1 MINWLKNALGR
12 ILTWSKSMVSTGS
25 RSSILEVPV
34 KSEMLTFCLEI
45 KKGPNISTK
54 DISITFE
61 TVDIDGIWERPG
73 VWDDFWTDTHDRYT
87 ILFYPMVRGSD
98 PLFIIKVKTP
108 CCEETIIKHLND
120 LYEGSSEVEYKFK
133 QKKGSD

>member
-1 MINWLKNALGR
+1 
-12 ILTWSKSMVSTGS
+12 MVSTGS
-25 RSSILEVPV
+25 RSSILKVPV

-45 KKGPNISTK
+45 KKEPNISTK

-61 TVDIDGIWERPG
+61 TVDIDGIWEHPG

-98 PLFIIKVKTP
+98 PLLIIKVKTP

-120 LYEGSSEVEYKFK
+120 LYE
-133 QKKGSD
+133 